1 MREWTGIQLD
11 TGATDRGAVMV
22 ANANFQVGGEL
33 RRRAGM
39 VGFTNQSGI
48 AITNFTNQF
57 TGDFAV
63 FATSTGTVEAVAA
76 P

>member
-1 MREWTGIQLD
+1 MRDWTGIQLD
-11 TGATDRGAVMV
+11 TEATASGAVMV
-22 ANANFQVGGEL
+22 INAKFQIDGEL
-33 RRRAGM
+33 RRRDGM

-48 AITNFTNQF
+48 AITNFTNPF
-57 TGDFAV
+57 TGDFAI